1 MNKCIF
7 CFAFWRERKFGM
19 ADTTPYL
26 EEALAKDGYFFRQLP
41 LVIAGELTDQ
51 SQRPGSRSFR
61 KVLVELDDCFF
72 DVSSQNRVSMSEL
85 GVALKELGAV
95 NAISLGAGLS
105 IITVR

>member
-1 MNKCIF
+1 M
-7 CFAFWRERKFGM
+7 
-19 ADTTPYL
+19 
-26 EEALAKDGYFFRQLP
+26 
-41 LVIAGELTDQ
+41 
-51 SQRPGSRSFR
+51 
-61 KVLVELDDCFF
+61 ELDDCFF